1 MYYGVVLS
9 MKNKY
14 RSGLSKAKNLGSAGS
29 GSGHWW
35 HQRFTAILLTLISVW
50 LFYFSWE
57 ISNTTQSEIIEVFKK
72 PYHVL
77 MFTLFVMAGFY
88 HAVLGMQVVI
98 EDYVHCRA
106 ARLTLLLIVQIFSI
120 VTALAFILAVIYVM
134 TL

>member
-1 MYYGVVLS
+1 

-14 RSGLSKAKNLGSAGS
+14 RSDLSKAKNLGSAGS

-35 HQRFTAILLTLISVW
+35 HQRLTAILLILITAW
-50 LFYFSWE
+50 LFYFFWD
-57 ISNTTQSEIIEVFKK
+57 ISNSTPSEIIEVFNK

-77 MFTLFVMAGFY
+77 MLTLFVMAGFY
-88 HAVLGMQVVI
+88 HAALGMQVVI

-106 ARLTLLLIVQIFSI
+106 VRLSLILMVQIFSI
-120 VTALAFILAVIYVM
+120 VTALAFILAVLYVM